1 MSSQRTSMA
10 SRFSNSP
17 VITRLRN
24 SPVISA
30 AKRWAAGKASPKPQP
45 RDPNPR
51 RYMSAPITS
60 TTSNN
65 HTLNGERSNSTTATT
80 NPMEY
85 NVAPTS
91 RIAKFARNAS
101 PRLKKMGEGFLEAT
115 KGGWSA
121 INNAKFREDYVNF
134 MKSMGLILLSIYAI
148 FGALMLVYL
157 PVVLFFVTWAPGLV
171 GQLLTVIPLWA
182 YIIARKRTPM
192 SNNKL
197 FLDELQQL
205 SPTRAQELE
214 SQMKLEDGVNKHW
227 VADVYHD
234 LRTSWHFTKYSLM
247 FLAFSVIP
255 VVGSIITFFGQMW
268 LVADRMGWN
277 LLSVYTISA
286 KKMSYRQQKHWMRA
300 RKWRIIGF
308 TLPYMLLVS
317 IPFIGPLFLGIA
329 QAATAHIYFH
339 LLSKD
344 TDSLGDKKKSNA
356 SPLIEFKKPT

>member
-1 MSSQRTSMA
+1 LKKGAKGMSQRASMA

-17 VITRLRN
+17 VISRLRN

-30 AKRWAAGKASPKPQP
+30 AKRWAAGKSSPKPQP

-51 RYMSAPITS
+51 RYQSSPVSLS
-60 TTSNN
+60 TNGDKQDNN
-65 HTLNGERSNSTTATT
+65 TNS
-80 NPMEY
+80 E
-85 NVAPTS
+85 NVPTS
-91 RIAKFARNAS
+91 RISKFARNAS

-121 INNAKFREDYVNF
+121 IRNPKVQHDYTNF
-134 MKSMGLILLSIYAI
+134 MKSMGLILLTMYAI
-148 FGALMLVYL
+148 VGALVLLYF
-157 PVVLFFVTWAPGLV
+157 PVVLFFLAWAPGLL
-171 GQLLTVIPLWA
+171 GQFLTVLPLWA

-192 SNNKL
+192 ANNQL
-197 FLDELQQL
+197 FLDELELL
-205 SPTRAQELE
+205 SPARAQELS
-214 SQMKLEDGVNKHW
+214 SQMKVEDAVNKNW
-227 VADVYHD
+227 MEDVYHD

-255 VVGSIITFFGQMW
+255 VFGSLITFLGQMW

-300 RKWRIIGF
+300 RKWRIVGF
-308 TLPYMLLVS
+308 TLPYMILVS
-317 IPFIGPLFLGIA
+317 IPFVGPFFLGLA

-344 TDSLGDKKKSNA
+344 TDSNGDRKRSTS